1 MIYVETRILGR
12 SGIRVSAMGLGCW
25 AIGGQ
30 FYLDNKNDGW
40 GNVDDEESIRAIQ
53 CALDMGI
60 SFIDTADAYGVG
72 HSEEV
77 IGRAIARRRDQVVL
91 ATKFGFFGNEATR
104 TLHGTNL
111 APDYIERACDASLR
125 RLNTDYIDLYQL
137 HVWEVK
143 ITELEKVCNTLD
155 RLVGKGKIRAFGW
168 STDMLGGAKLIAQ
181 LKNCAAIQQKLN
193 ILEGSEELLRFCE
206 QENLAS
212 INRSPLAMG
221 LLTGKFNASTKLP
234 KEDVRG
240 AGFSWVNFFR
250 DGKPSPEALAKLD
263 AVREILTSRGRT
275 LAQGAL
281 AWIWARSG
289 NTIPIPGFKSIEQVQ
304 ENAAAMEYGPLTDHQ
319 IREIEEVLA

>member
-181 LKNCAAIQQKLN
+181 RKNCAAIQQKLN

-304 ENAAAMEYGPLTDHQ
+304 ENAAAMEYGPLTNHQ
-319 IREIEEVLA
+319 IREIEEILA

>member
-181 LKNCAAIQQKLN
+181 RKNCAAIQQKLN

>member
-1 MIYVETRILGR
+1 METRILGR

-181 LKNCAAIQQKLN
+181 RKNCAAIQQKLN